1 MGMCKTYQPNNH
13 REHKFSGAFYP
24 SMSSSSP
31 QKMDDTHI
39 DGFYVPPVLDY
50 LFDLLVG
57 IYQQLLK

>member
-1 MGMCKTYQPNNH
+1 MY
-13 REHKFSGAFYP
+13 
-24 SMSSSSP
+24 
-31 QKMDDTHI
+31 DTHI